1 MNHHEPLDV
10 AIMGIQPRHKFPLSP
25 GFRDNA
31 KIREGLLKDQDRADE
46 LWRGFL
52 CGLAQFRLGV
62 ATEVRGWC
70 HGLVKWIYH
79 DLFFFGHRP
88 SHGNAKHFGLKILLF
103 RCRKQRSCDFQQ
115 AMTCLLEEMLCPTR
129 MSFTGASDE
138 KKVRKRDNME
148 KLSVIGSVQR

>member
-1 MNHHEPLDV
+1 MNHHEPLDI

-31 KIREGLLKDQDRADE
+31 KIREGLLKDQDSADE

-52 CGLAQFRLGV
+52 CGLLGV

-79 DLFFFGHRP
+79 DLFF
-88 SHGNAKHFGLKILLF
+88 
-103 RCRKQRSCDFQQ
+103 
-115 AMTCLLEEMLCPTR
+115 
-129 MSFTGASDE
+129 
-138 KKVRKRDNME
+138 
-148 KLSVIGSVQR
+148 SVIAHPMGMPSILVLRYFCFVVGSNEAVISSRR